1 MSTYER
7 YNVNRVEIFLLPF
20 LMIYVFLGDFFS
32 AFGLIYLK
40 YFAAFVSLFFG
51 SFVFIESIQNEIKTI
66 KSICIGFIALS
77 FFYFFYWSGY
87 NEINLF
93 LSVYFGYLFY
103 LYKSNFIKIVYIL
116 LIIQAILILYEVIF
130 NTFIYTET
138 TLGLFQHNSFDYA
151 KNIALLRKTGFRA
164 KGLFSGVLVGASF
177 LIYSAIIFRHNLK
190 ILFLLVILSFLVN
203 GRLSILIT
211 SIIFFLNIRRTRVTF
226 AKKRMSKRLKAVI
239 FFILTAILIT
249 VIIINLDESA
259 KKNILKIFDFQS
271 EANRGRIERATGG
284 IVHYF
289 EEYNFGEKLLGT
301 DTFVIRDQWQR
312 EVSAESEWVNI
323 LLYTGIFGFTIYLI
337 IFYKIF
343 KYARYFDK
351 YNKQI
356 VNMMTVFVLMF
367 FCMIVYRHIAGFMRG
382 GLFWFVIFSF
392 LSDCQNVVDKKFGED
407 KNILVV

>member
-7 YNVNRVEIFLLPF
+7 YNVNRVEMFLLPF

-77 FFYFFYWSGY
+77 FFYFFYWSAY

-103 LYKSNFIKIVYIL
+103 LYKSNFIKIVYVL

-130 NTFIYTET
+130 NTFLYTET
-138 TLGLFQHNSFDYA
+138 TLGLFQHTSFDYA
-151 KNIALLRKTGFRA
+151 KNIALLKKTGFRA

-190 ILFLLVILSFLVN
+190 ILFLLLVLSFLVN

-211 SIIFFLNIRRTRVTF
+211 SIIFFLNIRKTNI
-226 AKKRMSKRLKAVI
+226 KIGKREISNRLKAII
-239 FFILTAILIT
+239 FFIFTIIVIITILINIDT
-249 VIIINLDESA
+249 KA
-259 KKNILKIFDFQS
+259 KKNILKSFDFKS
-271 EANRGRIERATGG
+271 EANSGRIDRATGG
-284 IVHYF
+284 IKYYYK
-289 EEYNFGEKLLGT
+289 EYNFVEKLLGN
-301 DTFVIRDQWQR
+301 DKFVLKDQWNR
-312 EVSAESEWVNI
+312 DVSAESEWVN
-323 LLYTGIFGFTIYLI
+323 LLLNTGLLGVVVYLVIFSKLLKRSR
-337 IFYKIF
+337 FYD
-343 KYARYFDK
+343 YH
-351 YNKQI
+351 NKQI
-356 VNMMTVFVLMF
+356 VKMYTVFLLMF
-367 FCMIVYRHIAGFMRG
+367 TCMIVYRHIAGFMRG
-382 GLFWFVIFSF
+382 GLFWFVIFNF
-392 LSDCQNVVDKKFGED
+392 LAEYQKIVDENSKEN
-407 KNILVV
+407 KNILIA